1 MSKNLQPFIREKAEC
16 DEDLKKSVKDLRDKF
31 KKRMEKLVER
41 WFSRHPDSL
50 LNDLQKIKPQIEQ
63 LVTVVKEFHE
73 ISTGEERASGC

>member
-1 MSKNLQPFIREKAEC
+1 MTKN
-16 DEDLKKSVKDLRDKF
+16 LKKSDQRPARINL

-73 ISTGEERASGC
+73 KFQQEKKEQADC